1 MRVFITVKFI
11 YADGAA
17 AHDDNDNIDHGRITM
32 TLVFFE

>member
-1 MRVFITVKFI
+1 MQVFITVKFI
-11 YADGAA
+11 YAGAA